1 MEYVDIKQK
10 RLELKQLEREQKR
23 DKGEPLLTQNQV
35 ERNKKIDANARRK
48 KAEDIVDNKF
58 YRSALQSEGDYQLQK
73 GLVQNYIDDLG
84 SRSDKYKGIY
94 TVLNNNSAEELA
106 TILKETGYEGD
117 ALAQAEELLSENNA
131 WVYKDLSQ
139 L

>member
-1 MEYVDIKQK
+1 MEYDDIKQK

-58 YRSALQSEGDYQLQK
+58 YRSALQSEGDYKLQK
-73 GLVQNYIDDLG
+73 GLVQKYIDDLG
-84 SRSDKYKGIY
+84 SRSDKYKGM
-94 TVLNNNSAEELA
+94 LRMKERKLE
-106 TILKETGYEGD
+106 ILK
-117 ALAQAEELLSENNA
+117 
-131 WVYKDLSQ
+131 KM
-139 L
+139 